1 MLNLGYILIFLVVV
15 VIYIHVSNYY
25 KVNNEIDFVELYEPL
40 KTDYEKVC
48 NTKIPFTVLFE
59 NKAHFD
65 EGKNVL
71 APPLLYKT
79 ENNNVFIDPK
89 TNKSPLY
96 CETSMRNIIFVTHD
110 NIEVKMFPPK
120 TGEYLEKMDTNSSV
134 WDSTFM
140 DNIKHLKVE
149 LRKNSILVIPP
160 FWYYSLRI
168 NGEGENEKGEND
180 NKENQ
185 ENNQIKETPKIII
198 ERCFYTTYPN
208 LLAQYYN
215 ESRQYIYQLMQN
227 ISDLIQ

>member
-185 ENNQIKETPKIII
+185 ENNQIKENPKIII